1 MEGIGGSLFEHI
13 RIISDP
19 RAEKNKRHPLET
31 IIFTAICAVI
41 CGAESWVDLQRYG
54 ELKKEWLSKHVDL
67 SHGVPSHDTF
77 GRFFALLDPQAFQ
90 EGFLGW
96 IRRIQEKTQGRIVSV
111 DGKSIRRSHDRARS
125 KEALHLVHAWASE
138 NHFLLG
144 EIKTDTKS
152 NEITAI
158 PELLKLLDLEG
169 AIVTV
174 DAMGTQKEIAKD
186 IQDKKADY
194 VMALKGNQGL
204 FYEEVK
210 QYWED
215 SELKKAAD
223 YYETT
228 EKGHGRLEQRR
239 HWSTEDL
246 SWFADKTKWPGL
258 RSIACVE
265 AERTIQGQGSIEK
278 RYYLSSLQ
286 ADAQELAR
294 SVRAHWSVENNLHW
308 VLDVVFRE
316 DESRVR
322 IGYAAENFA
331 LLRRMALSLIKRDKT
346 SKDSIKGKRFSA
358 GLSDVYLEK
367 MLFQNDYA

>member
-1 MEGIGGSLFEHI
+1 MEGLGGSLFEHI

-31 IIFTAICAVI
+31 IVFISICAVI

-67 SHGVPSHDTF
+67 SQGVPSHDTF
-77 GRFFALLDPQAFQ
+77 GRFFALLDPKEFQ

-96 IRRIQEKTQGRIVSV
+96 IRSIQEKTQGRIISL
-111 DGKSIRRSHDRARS
+111 DGKSLRRSHDRS
-125 KEALHLVHAWASE
+125 KGKEALHLVHAWASE
-138 NHFLLG
+138 NHMLLG
-144 EIKTDTKS
+144 EIKTDAKS

-158 PELLKLLDLEG
+158 PELLKLLDLQG

-174 DAMGTQKEIAKD
+174 DAMGTQKEIAGE
-186 IQDKKADY
+186 IQSKKADY
-194 VMALKGNQGL
+194 VMALKGNHGV
-204 FYEEVK
+204 FHEEVK

-215 SELKKAAD
+215 SELRKEAD

-239 HWSTEDL
+239 HWVTDDL
-246 SWFADKTKWPGL
+246 NWFADKTNWPGL
-258 RSIACVE
+258 KSFACVE
-265 AERTIQGQGSIEK
+265 SERTMQGQTSVEK
-278 RYYLSSLQ
+278 RYYLSSLG

-322 IGYAAENFA
+322 IGHAAENFA
-331 LLRRMALSLIKRDKT
+331 LLRRMALSLIKKDKT
-346 SKDSIKGKRFSA
+346 SKDSLKGKRFSA
-358 GLSDVYLEK
+358 ALSDAFLEK
-367 MLFQNDYA
+367 ILFHNDYA

>member
-19 RAEKNKRHPLET
+19 RAEKNKRHSVEA
-31 IIFTAICAVI
+31 IVFIAICAVI

-67 SHGVPSHDTF
+67 SRGIPSHDTF
-77 GRFFALLDPQAFQ
+77 GRFFALLNPKEFQ

-96 IRRIQEKTQGRIVSV
+96 IRRIEDKTQGRIVSL
-111 DGKSIRRSHDRARS
+111 DGKSIRRSHDRS
-125 KEALHLVHAWASE
+125 NGKEALHLVHAWASE
-138 NHFLLG
+138 NHMLLG
-144 EIKTDTKS
+144 ENKTDAKS

-174 DAMGTQKEIAKD
+174 DAMGTQKEIAGK
-186 IQDKKADY
+186 IQGQKGDY
-194 VMALKGNQGL
+194 VMALKGNHGV
-204 FYEEVK
+204 FHEEAR
-210 QYWED
+210 QYWKD
-215 SELKKAAD
+215 PELRKEAD

-246 SWFADKTKWPGL
+246 SWFADKAKWPGL
-258 RSIACVE
+258 KSFACVE
-265 AERTIQGQGSIEK
+265 SERTVQGQTSLER
-278 RYYLSSLQ
+278 RYYLSSLK

-322 IGYAAENFA
+322 IGHAAENFA
-331 LLRRMALSLIKRDKT
+331 LLRRMALSLLKKDKT
-346 SKDSIKGKRFSA
+346 SKDSLKGKRFSA
-358 GLSDVYLEK
+358 GLNDGFLEK
-367 MLFQNDYA
+367 ILFHNDYA

>member
-1 MEGIGGSLFEHI
+1 MEGLGGSLFEHI

-19 RAEKNKRHPLET
+19 RAEKNRQHPLET
-31 IIFTAICAVI
+31 IVFIAICAVI

-54 ELKKEWLSKHVDL
+54 KLKGEWLSKHVDL
-67 SHGVPSHDTF
+67 SRGVPSHDTF
-77 GRFFALLDPQAFQ
+77 GRFFALLDPKGFQ

-96 IRRIQEKTQGRIVSV
+96 IRSISEKTQGRIVSL
-111 DGKSIRRSHDRARS
+111 DGKSLRRSHDRS
-125 KEALHLVHAWASE
+125 KGKEALHWVHAWASE

-144 EIKTDTKS
+144 EIKTDAKS

-174 DAMGTQKEIAKD
+174 DAMGTQKEIVGE
-186 IQDKKADY
+186 IVDKGGDY
-194 VMALKGNQGL
+194 VVALKGNHGV
-204 FYEEVK
+204 FHEEVK

-215 SELKKAAD
+215 PQLRKEAD
-223 YYETT
+223 HYETT

-246 SWFADKTKWPGL
+246 DWFADKAQWPGIK
-258 RSIACVE
+258 SIGCVE
-265 AERTIQGQGSIEK
+265 AERTIQGQTSVGK
-278 RYYLSSLQ
+278 RYYLSSLGE
-286 ADAQELAR
+286 DAQELAR

-322 IGYAAENFA
+322 MGHAAENFA
-331 LLRRMALSLIKRDKT
+331 LLRRMALSLIKKDKT
-346 SKDSIKGKRFSA
+346 STDSLKGKRFSA
-358 GLSDVYLEK
+358 ALSNAYLEK
-367 MLFQNDYA
+367 ILFQNEYA